1 MNFALVF
8 YDACLRTEFKWLRND
23 AGGCIEV
30 NSLAAHASSV
40 RLFLL
45 VTYRFLVCALTSLVK
60 ILWRMRGLVVAIVR
74 LLLGGRDDF
83 RCLCS
88 RRWEFHL
95 RTSGTT

>member
-1 MNFALVF
+1 MTLVC
-8 YDACLRTEFKWLRND
+8 AEFKWLRND

-40 RLFLL
+40 RLFLV
-45 VTYRFLVCALTSLVK
+45 VTYWFLVCALTSLVK
-60 ILWRMRGLVVAIVR
+60 NTLTDSLRVLVVAIVR